1 MTGRNRWVISIFRL
15 NNQDSEGEI
24 EEFRT
29 GNSRKFPEIPG
40 KNLNILFNFT

>member
-1 MTGRNRWVISIFRL
+1 MTGKNRWDTSIFQL
-15 NNQDSEGEI
+15 NSQVSEGEI